1 MTEVNID
8 ELKQA
13 RYKSLTSPPVSP
25 EAKRLVDSIID
36 IILSTEQRKRARQ
49 PSVAVAF
56 KSAVGL
62 IVGDLLIGLQTNE
75 AGWSYL
81 SLSTAAFSDWPI
93 GYWTFKRIIHAM
105 ETGGLI
111 DVSLGRN
118 SQATDFSFAQKPAYR
133 PSFATRFRPTTTM
146 AAMARE
152 AGIVDQAVPKHF
164 PPQLPKQVIEVRA
177 KSENTRGR
185 KIKGKK
191 LKFAHTEKSRA
202 MEAEIKELNR
212 FLVDFELEGAGFSGY
227 RRLFHEGDVEG
238 FDFQW
243 GGRIYGV
250 GDYNYQ
256 NMKKSER
263 PNLKIDGEPIV
274 EIDINASYLSIL
286 HGISGY
292 PLPERDDLYDIGGID
307 RTIVKA
313 WVSSTI
319 GHHCFH
325 TRWPKNAIQEIEDA
339 GIDKPKEM
347 TMTSLQPVILHHFPM
362 LADWPSGRVTWANL
376 MFTESEII
384 IGTMLELM
392 RSYSIPCFSVHDS
405 IIVKKK
411 DQQIAMETLG
421 SQFLGRTTIEPRL
434 KVK

>member
-1 MTEVNID
+1 MTEVSID

-13 RYKSLTSPPVSP
+13 RYMSLTSPPASP
-25 EAKRLVDSIID
+25 EAKRLVSSIID
-36 IILSTEQRKRARQ
+36 IILSAEQRERARQ

-56 KSAVGL
+56 RSAVGL
-62 IVGDLLIGLQTNE
+62 IVGDLLIGLQTRE
-75 AGWSYL
+75 VGWSYL
-81 SLSTAAFSDWPI
+81 SLSTAAFSDRPI
-93 GYWTFKRIIHAM
+93 GYKTFKPIVQAM
-105 ETGGLI
+105 ETAGLI
-111 DVSLGRN
+111 DGSLGRN
-118 SQATDFSFAQKPAYR
+118 SQATDFSFAQKPAR
-133 PSFATRFRPTTTM
+133 PGYATRFRPTAIM
-146 AAMARE
+146 AAMALE
-152 AGIVDQAVPKHF
+152 AGVSDQSADKHF
-164 PPQLPKQVIEVRA
+164 PPQLPKRVIKVRA

-250 GDYNYQ
+250 GDFNYQ
-256 NMKKSER
+256 NMKKSDR

-274 EIDINASYLSIL
+274 EIDINASYISIL

-292 PLPERDDLYDIGGID
+292 PLPQRDDLYDIGGID
-307 RTIVKA
+307 RTIIKA

-339 GIDKPKEM
+339 GVEKPKEM
-347 TMTSLQPVILHHFPM
+347 TMTSLQPVILDHFPM

-405 IIVKKK
+405 VIVKKK
-411 DQQIAMETLG
+411 DQQIAMDTLE
-421 SQFLGRTTIEPRL
+421 SQFLGRTAIEPRL